1 MLAPSSFSE
10 SNPLRWA
17 SIRVFK
23 VISRRRRRLI
33 DRWCCF
39 SFPNRTHFIG
49 LRFGSHQ
56 GANTVPFPPHGEN
69 CTMLAPSSFSESNP
83 LRWAS
88 IRVFKVIS
96 RRRRRPIDRWCCFS
110 FPNRTHFIGLRFG
123 SHQGANTV
131 PFPLHGENCTM
142 LAPSSCSESNPLR
155 WASIYF
161 FYNKAGKHNLCL
173 PAFAYSFGFPFLL
186 FEKRYHNGAGAR
198 MGSDHTSY
206 GRIAN
211 FFQVSFPDVTAVFD
225 IF

>member
-1 MLAPSSFSE
+1 MSLPDVVSGLLLSPRPPVRARAGVPTSKQHHKVISRRKRRPIDRWCCFSFPNRTHFIGLRFGSHRGANTVPFPPHGENCTMLAPSSFSE

-23 VISRRRRRLI
+23 VISHRRRRPI

-49 LRFGSHQ
+49 LRFGSHR

-96 RRRRRPIDRWCCFS
+96 RRRRRPIDRWCCFFLS
-110 FPNRTHFIGLRFG
+110 K
-123 SHQGANTV
+123 
-131 PFPLHGENCTM
+131 
-142 LAPSSCSESNPLR
+142 SNPFH
-155 WASIYF
+155 WASIW
-161 FYNKAGKHNLCL
+161 
-173 PAFAYSFGFPFLL
+173 FPS
-186 FEKRYHNGAGAR
+186 RSQHR
-198 MGSDHTSY
+198 S
-206 GRIAN
+206 
-211 FFQVSFPDVTAVFD
+211 VSALR
-225 IF
+225 

>member
-1 MLAPSSFSE
+1 MVLFFLSK
-10 SNPLRWA
+10 SNPFHWA
-17 SIRVFK
+17 SIWFL
-23 VISRRRRRLI
+23 SRSQHRSVSALRRKL
-33 DRWCCF
+33 
-39 SFPNRTHFIG
+39 HY
-49 LRFGSHQ
+49 
-56 GANTVPFPPHGEN
+56 A
-69 CTMLAPSSFSESNP
+69 SSFFLSESNP

-123 SHQGANTV
+123 SYQGANTV

-142 LAPSSCSESNPLR
+142 LAPSSFSESNPLR

>member
-1 MLAPSSFSE
+1 M
-10 SNPLRWA
+10 PLPDVVSGLLLSPRSPVRA
-17 SIRVFK
+17 RAGVPTSKQHHK
-23 VISRRRRRLI
+23 VISRRRRRPI

-123 SHQGANTV
+123 PIKEPTPFRFRLTAKTALCWLLL
-131 PFPLHGENCTM
+131 PFPNRTHSAG
-142 LAPSSCSESNPLR
+142 LR
-155 WASIYF
+155 LG
-161 FYNKAGKHNLCL
+161 FYSG
-173 PAFAYSFGFPFLL
+173 
-186 FEKRYHNGAGAR
+186 
-198 MGSDHTSY
+198 
-206 GRIAN
+206 
-211 FFQVSFPDVTAVFD
+211 Q
-225 IF
+225 

>member
-23 VISRRRRRLI
+23 VISRRGRRLI

-56 GANTVPFPPHGEN
+56 GANTVPFPPHGKN
-69 CTMLAPSSFSESNP
+69 CTMLAPSSF
-83 LRWAS
+83 
-88 IRVFKVIS
+88 
-96 RRRRRPIDRWCCFS
+96 
-110 FPNRTHFIGLRFG
+110 
-123 SHQGANTV
+123 
-131 PFPLHGENCTM
+131 
-142 LAPSSCSESNPLR
+142 SESNPLR

-211 FFQVSFPDVTAVFD
+211 FFQFSLPDVTAVFD
-225 IF
+225 IL